1 MIRMHSVERKAM
13 PDPRDIKIRP
23 VQPKDASPIARVQV
37 DTWQD
42 AYVGILPDRVLLEL
56 RAVRSAGQWSNAIA
70 KNRHAELFQVADW
83 NGEVVGFCQ
92 GGARRQDIV
101 ALGDEA
107 GDIAEIYVLY
117 VDPSFQGLGVGT
129 ALMGRVVHGLAAAG
143 FGSLVLTV
151 LSENRGGVAF
161 YEKLGGIADAP
172 VECSVMG
179 AKTEET
185 VYRWPDIRVLQER
198 LASAEG

>member
-1 MIRMHSVERKAM
+1 M

-23 VQPKDASPIARVQV
+23 ALPRDASAIAKVQV
-37 DTWQD
+37 ETWQD

-70 KNRHAELFQVADW
+70 KNRNAELFQVADW
-83 NGEVVGFCQ
+83 NGTVVGFCQ
-92 GGARRQDIV
+92 GGVRRQGIT
-101 ALGDEA
+101 ATGNEA
-107 GDIAEIYVLY
+107 GEIAEIYVLY

-129 ALMGRVVHGLAAAG
+129 ALLGRVVHGLCNAS
-143 FGSLVLTV
+143 FGALVLTV
-151 LSENRGGVAF
+151 LSENRGGKAF
-161 YEKLGGIADAP
+161 YELLGGIADLP
-172 VECSVMG
+172 IECSVMG

-185 VYRWPDIRVLQER
+185 VYRWSDIRALQER